1 MARELLKLPNWIRRL
16 FHAFLLTLLMWAV
29 LVVSP
34 FGFGEHLDKYVQD
47 LINTQAG
54 HWIYPDTRQDEVV
67 VLLLTDEIV
76 DAVLRGQWPAPYSFH
91 ASILD
96 DLLVHQ
102 PRALFID
109 FYWMNQLK
117 PGAEELVDVLKNY
130 RAAGIEVY
138 LSAPSQEWLN
148 NFWPELAG
156 LVIPVSPQI
165 VMDPMD
171 FVARAYTQGNNELP
185 SAAFAIVNNL
195 NHGLENTEFRG
206 DMDIFWGTK
215 NNIRNQAWMTSDT
228 AQDDCFLDSLLR
240 GFTQVETPVPYS
252 TTVFVRDLIN
262 PVGRTEDE
270 ALAELDDHLK
280 DRVVVYGASLTGIQ
294 DVVFT
299 PTREILPG
307 AYYHAMALDNLLT
320 WGEQFKAAT
329 PRWPDGM
336 EGLSLPWLQFF
347 LLLPIACFVCFRKT
361 NNEDSQRED
370 NDYLCYPTFFGRLC
384 GFAVSRIRQSYPTL
398 RFWLAI
404 LFYVT
409 LVCWIQ
415 FSLLDLSV
423 ATWAGFIEIFGAGIV
438 LERLSLV
445 ERITSFPKRLYRF
458 YQPQEGVRSAENNH
472 ISDAFTDNAGRTGE

>member
-1 MARELLKLPNWIRRL
+1 
-16 FHAFLLTLLMWAV
+16 
-29 LVVSP
+29 
-34 FGFGEHLDKYVQD
+34 
-47 LINTQAG
+47 
-54 HWIYPDTRQDEVV
+54 
-67 VLLLTDEIV
+67 
-76 DAVLRGQWPAPYSFH
+76 
-91 ASILD
+91 
-96 DLLVHQ
+96 
-102 PRALFID
+102 
-109 FYWMNQLK
+109 
-117 PGAEELVDVLKNY
+117 
-130 RAAGIEVY
+130 
-138 LSAPSQEWLN
+138 
-148 NFWPELAG
+148 
-156 LVIPVSPQI
+156 
-165 VMDPMD
+165 MD
-171 FVARAYTQGNNELP
+171 FVARAYTQGDNDLP
-185 SAAFAIVNNL
+185 SAAFAIVNDL
-195 NHGLENTEFRG
+195 NHGLENTESRG
-206 DMDIFWGTK
+206 DMDIFWGTAK
-215 NNIRNQAWMTSDT
+215 NIRNQAWMVPAA
-228 AQDDCFLDSLLR
+228 AQDDDFLDSLLR

-320 WGEQFKAAT
+320 WGQEFKAAT

-370 NDYLCYPTFFGRLC
+370 NDYLRYPTFFGRLY
-384 GFAVSRIRQSYPTL
+384 GFAVSRIRESYSSL

-404 LFYVT
+404 FFYVT

-438 LERLSLV
+438 LERLRLV
-445 ERITSFPKRLYRF
+445 ERIISVPKRLYRF
-458 YQPQEGVRSAENNH
+458 YQSPEGVHSAENNN
-472 ISDAFTDNAGRTGE
+472 ISDVFTDNAGRTGK

>member
-1 MARELLKLPNWIRRL
+1 MARELLKLPNWIWRL

-29 LVVSP
+29 LVISP
-34 FGFGEHLDKYVQD
+34 FGFGERLDKYVQD
-47 LINTQAG
+47 LINTQTG
-54 HWIYPDTRQDEVV
+54 HWIYPDTQQDEVV

-91 ASILD
+91 ASILS
-96 DLLVHQ
+96 DLLVHR

-117 PGAEELVDVLKNY
+117 PGSRELVDVLRNY
-130 RAAGIEVY
+130 RAAGVGVY
-138 LSAPSQEWLN
+138 LSAPTKEWLN
-148 NFWPELAG
+148 NFWPELVG
-156 LVIPVSPQI
+156 LVTPVSPQI

-171 FVARAYTQGNNELP
+171 FVARSYTQGNNKLP
-185 SAAFAIVNNL
+185 SAAFAIVNDL
-195 NHGLENTEFRG
+195 NHGLENTEYRG
-206 DMDIFWGTK
+206 DMDIFWGTAD
-215 NNIRNQAWMTSDT
+215 NIRNLAWMTPS
-228 AQDDCFLDSLLR
+228 ASQHDDFVDSLFS

-262 PVGRTEDE
+262 PVGATEDE
-270 ALAELDDHLK
+270 ALGELDDHLK
-280 DRVVVYGASLTGIQ
+280 DRVVVYGASLAGIQ

-320 WGEQFKAAT
+320 WGDQFKATT
-329 PRWPDGM
+329 PRWPEGM
-336 EGLSLPWLQFF
+336 EGLSLPWVQFF

-361 NNEDSQRED
+361 NNEDGQAED
-370 NDYLCYPTFFGRLC
+370 NDYLHHPTFFGRLR
-384 GFAVSRIRQSYPTL
+384 GFAVSRIRLSYPYL

-409 LVCWIQ
+409 LVCWVQ

-423 ATWAGFIEIFGAGIV
+423 ATWAGFIEIFGAGII

-445 ERITSFPKRLYRF
+445 ERIISFPQHLYRF
-458 YQPQEGVRSAENNH
+458 YQPPKGVHSAENNN
-472 ISDAFTDNAGRTGE
+472 ISDTFTDNAGRTGK